1 MRNLVLS
8 SVSDIRIRNQGAV
21 TATCVDLDE
30 DVLYATT
37 ETVTPDGEVQVEV
50 VRVGDADT
58 HSSVTMF
65 TATAAA
71 SGPQVVSLHVLP
83 DSHSIVAIMR
93 NGDITNIP
101 LDEEAP
107 MAEVEGTVEP
117 GICAASWN
125 PDETLVALITD
136 EDKLILM
143 TSTFDVI
150 SEGKIQTEDFG
161 EDAPINVGWGSKQ
174 TQFHGSLGKSAAQAG
189 PATVVS
195 TSTDDDLRP
204 RISWRGDGSLFAIS
218 SLSITQSPP
227 DSPPIRRRTLRVY
240 NRQGALQSTSE
251 AVPGLEHPLSW
262 RPSGNLIAS
271 TQRFG
276 FEGGGAGRPERHD
289 IVFFERN
296 GLRHGEFGLTLGGP
310 PDSRVGQGPPKD
322 TGERR
327 WGHKVREL
335 CWSPDSNVLAVWIE
349 RDEYD
354 SVQLWTT
361 GNYHWYLKQEIQTPK
376 DVRLTSV
383 QWHPESPLN
392 LVLTTPNLIMR
403 RVYAWDTF
411 TSLTGPPDDT
421 GTVAVID
428 GSQLLLTPFRIQNVP
443 PPMSSHKLALQPAL
457 GPPVHVAFGHIGDVM
472 GVLYASGLVELW
484 DLHTRTTVGRGKPMA
499 PEKIASGE
507 LSGGRDWRQ
516 IVVVQGGAPTTVY
529 CLGTVD
535 DGRDI
540 TITTDLKAETRSAV
554 APGRHGRL
562 LSSGSAATWQAAD
575 GKLYDVPKTGD
586 TFTPIGSFPE
596 FCFVASRSQDPSIH
610 IGLARSGK
618 LYASNSES
626 PGPQTV
632 ATNATSFAVA
642 SGFLVFTTTAHEAVF
657 APLADLVTDATSDDL
672 TKKST
677 EWEKRRV
684 ERGSRIVVAVPSA
697 MNLVLQMPRG
707 NLETISPRPFVMA
720 VVRQDLDRGE
730 YRKAFFSCRRNRIDL
745 NVLVTH
751 NFERFLNDVPAF
763 LDQIPEVDHINLF
776 LTAIGRGSLDKD
788 VVTRI
793 CDAVRVELEKR
804 GLARYVNS
812 ILTAHIMRSP
822 PDHEAALGLLLR
834 LKESDPALVED
845 AVKYIIFLVDAD
857 SLFDTALGMYDFS
870 LVLVI
875 AQHAQKDPREY
886 LPFLRELRALDTY
899 YQRFR
904 IDDHLR
910 RYSSALKNLSLA
922 GTERFD
928 EAIAYVE
935 RYQLYDDA
943 LRIWKG
949 TDRYNTILTVYGD
962 WLFERRE
969 LRDAAAAF
977 LEAGGDAKAMQ
988 AMEKALDW
996 ENLFDLALRNKLE
1009 DTVLVDMAYRVA
1021 EGLVAKK
1028 KYADAGR
1035 VLLDYAHDVRE
1046 AVIAL
1051 VQGNLFSAARRII
1064 ALHSRPELL
1073 EDIVHPGA
1081 LESRAQIEDDI
1092 GEMREQIRK
1101 QVNRVRELRVK
1112 KVEEPDAFYGEE
1124 ANLHNVDVMT
1134 DVSMPATAFT
1144 RYTVAPSMSSK
1155 ASKKTS
1161 RSRRKAER
1169 KAGRKGTVEEEEYLL
1184 TSVGKLVARFNATLD
1199 ETRALLPHLYQLSPE
1214 HRAEGA
1220 ELQADV
1226 AAFEVELKSAV
1237 EEIWTKPAEGEG
1249 VGIGVGVEEN
1259 FGHWQGNTEF
1269 GQRNTE
1275 FGQGNTE
1282 RSVLEQMQMH
1292 QKPNPVDK
1300 VPKPEFS
1307 REEWRLKLYD
1317 LL

>member
-8 SVSDIRIRNQGAV
+8 SVSDIFIRDQGVV

-30 DVLYATT
+30 DALYATT

-50 VRVGDADT
+50 VRVGDDDT
-58 HSSVTMF
+58 SSSVTMF

-101 LDEEAP
+101 LDDGAP

-150 SEGKIQTEDFG
+150 SEAKIQTDDFG

-189 PATVVS
+189 LATVVS

-218 SLSITQSPP
+218 SLSTTQTSP
-227 DSPPIRRRTLRVY
+227 DSPPIRRRTIRVY

-310 PDSRVGQGPPKD
+310 PDSRVGQGAPKD
-322 TGERR
+322 AGERR

-361 GNYHWYLKQEIQTPK
+361 GNYHWYLKQEVQTPK

-392 LVLTTPNLIMR
+392 LVLTTSNLIMR
-403 RVYAWDTF
+403 RVYAWDTS

-421 GTVAVID
+421 GTVVVVD

-457 GPPVHVAFGHIGDVM
+457 GPPVHVAFGHIGDVV
-472 GVLYASGLVELW
+472 GVLYANGLVEFW
-484 DLHTRTTVGRGKPMA
+484 DLHTRTTVGRGKPMV
-499 PEKIASGE
+499 PERIASYE
-507 LSGGRDWRQ
+507 VKGGQDWRQ
-516 IVVVQGGAPTTVY
+516 IAIVQDGASTTVC
-529 CLGTVD
+529 CLGTAK
-535 DGRDI
+535 DGKDI
-540 TITTDLKAETRSAV
+540 LVLSDLKGQTHRAV
-554 APGRHGRL
+554 APGRYGRL

-575 GKLYDVPKTGD
+575 GKLYDVPRVGD
-586 TFTPIGSFPE
+586 AYTLIGSFPE
-596 FCFVASRSQDPSIH
+596 FCFIASRLQDTSTH
-610 IGLARSGK
+610 IGLARSGR
-618 LYASNSES
+618 LYANISGS
-626 PGPQTV
+626 PDSKTV

-657 APLADLVTDATSDDL
+657 APVADLTDAEADDL
-672 TKKST
+672 SKKST

-751 NFERFLNDVPAF
+751 NFERFLTDVPAF

-776 LTAIGRGSLDKD
+776 LTAVGRGAQDKD
-788 VVTRI
+788 AVTRI
-793 CDAVRVELEKR
+793 CDAVRIELEKR

-812 ILTAHIMRSP
+812 ILTAHVMRSP

-870 LVLVI
+870 LVLMI

-910 RYSSALKNLSLA
+910 RYSSALRNLSLA
-922 GTERFD
+922 GAERFD

-949 TDRYNTILTVYGD
+949 TDRYKTVLTVYGD

-969 LRDAAAAF
+969 LRDATAAF
-977 LEAGGDAKAMQ
+977 LEAGDDAKAMQ

-1009 DTVLVDMAYRVA
+1009 DSVLVDMAYRVA
-1021 EGLVAKK
+1021 EGLVSKK

-1035 VLLDYAHDVRE
+1035 VLLDHAHDVRE

-1051 VQGNLFSAARRII
+1051 VQGNLFSNARRVIT
-1064 ALHSRPELL
+1064 LHNRPELL
-1073 EDIVHPGA
+1073 EDIVQPGA
-1081 LESRAQIEDDI
+1081 LESRAQIEEDI

-1144 RYTVAPSMSSK
+1144 RYTAAPSTSSK

-1226 AAFEVELKSAV
+1226 AAFEAELKNAV
-1237 EEIWTKPAEGEG
+1237 EEIWTKPVDGEGEG
-1249 VGIGVGVEEN
+1249 ERAGL
-1259 FGHWQGNTEF
+1259 GNM
-1269 GQRNTE
+1269 
-1275 FGQGNTE
+1275 E
-1282 RSVLEQMQMH
+1282 RSVLEQMQSQ
-1292 QKPNPVDK
+1292 QKPNPVAK
-1300 VPKPEFS
+1300 VAKPEFS
-1307 REEWRLKLYD
+1307 REEWRLKLYNFV
-1317 LL
+1317 

>member
-8 SVSDIRIRNQGAV
+8 SVSDIYIRDQGIV

-30 DVLYATT
+30 DALYATT

-50 VRVGDADT
+50 VRVGDDDT
-58 HSSVTMF
+58 SSSVTMF

-101 LDEEAP
+101 LDDEAP

-125 PDETLVALITD
+125 PDETLVAFITD

-150 SEGKIQTEDFG
+150 SEAKIQTDDFG

-195 TSTDDDLRP
+195 TSADDDLRP

-218 SLSITQSPP
+218 SLSSTQSSP
-227 DSPPIRRRTLRVY
+227 DSPPIRRRTVRVY

-310 PDSRVGQGPPKD
+310 PDSRVGQGAPKD
-322 TGERR
+322 AGERR

-361 GNYHWYLKQEIQTPK
+361 GNYHWYLKQEVQTPK

-392 LVLTTPNLIMR
+392 LVLTTSNLIMR
-403 RVYAWDTF
+403 RVYAWDTS

-421 GTVAVID
+421 GTVVVVD

-457 GPPVHVAFGHIGDVM
+457 GPPVHVAFGHIGDVV
-472 GVLYASGLVELW
+472 GVLYANGLVEFW
-484 DLHTRTTVGRGKPMA
+484 DLHTRTTVGRGKPMV
-499 PEKIASGE
+499 PERIASYE
-507 LSGGRDWRQ
+507 VKGGQDWRQ
-516 IVVVQGGAPTTVY
+516 IAIVQDGASPTVC
-529 CLGTVD
+529 CLGTAE
-535 DGRDI
+535 DGKDVVVSS
-540 TITTDLKAETRSAV
+540 DLKGQTHSAV
-554 APGRHGRL
+554 APGRYGRL
-562 LSSGSAATWQAAD
+562 LSSGSAATWQAED
-575 GKLYDVPKTGD
+575 GKLYDVLKTND

-596 FCFVASRSQDPSIH
+596 FCFIASRLQDTSTH

-618 LYASNSES
+618 LYASTSES
-626 PGPQTV
+626 SDPKTV

-657 APLADLVTDATSDDL
+657 APVADLTDAEPDDL
-672 TKKST
+672 TKKLK
-677 EWEKRRV
+677 EWDKRRV

-751 NFERFLNDVPAF
+751 NFERFLTDVPAF

-776 LTAIGRGSLDKD
+776 LTAVGRGAQDKD
-788 VVTRI
+788 AVTCI
-793 CDAVRVELEKR
+793 CDVVRVELEKR

-812 ILTAHIMRSP
+812 ILTAHVMRSP

-834 LKESDPALVED
+834 LKESDPPLVED

-870 LVLVI
+870 LVLMI

-910 RYSSALKNLSLA
+910 RYSSALRNLSLA
-922 GTERFD
+922 GAERFD

-935 RYQLYDDA
+935 RYQLYEDA

-949 TDRYNTILTVYGD
+949 TDRYKTVLTVYGD
-962 WLFERRE
+962 WLLERRE
-969 LRDAAAAF
+969 LRDATAAF
-977 LEAGGDAKAMQ
+977 LEAGDDAKAMQ

-1009 DTVLVDMAYRVA
+1009 DSVLVDMAYRVA
-1021 EGLVAKK
+1021 EGLVSKK

-1035 VLLDYAHDVRE
+1035 VLLDHAHDVRE

-1051 VQGNLFSAARRII
+1051 VQGNLFSNARRVIT
-1064 ALHSRPELL
+1064 LHNRPELL
-1073 EDIVHPGA
+1073 GDIVQPGA
-1081 LESRAQIEDDI
+1081 LESRAQIEEDI

-1144 RYTVAPSMSSK
+1144 RYTAAPSTSSK

-1226 AAFEVELKSAV
+1226 AAFEAELKNAV
-1237 EEIWTKPAEGEG
+1237 EEIWTKPVEGEG
-1249 VGIGVGVEEN
+1249 EGERAGL
-1259 FGHWQGNTEF
+1259 GNM
-1269 GQRNTE
+1269 
-1275 FGQGNTE
+1275 E
-1282 RSVLEQMQMH
+1282 RSVLEQMQSQ
-1292 QKPNPVDK
+1292 QKPNPVAK
-1300 VPKPEFS
+1300 VAKPEFS
-1307 REEWRLKLYD
+1307 REEWRLKLYNFV
-1317 LL
+1317 

>member
-8 SVSDIRIRNQGAV
+8 SVWDNTVGEIGCL

-30 DVLYATT
+30 NVVYAST
-37 ETVTPDGEVQVEV
+37 ERVTPDGEVQVDIF
-50 VRVGDADT
+50 RVGEEDHVIPFARF
-58 HSSVTMF
+58 S
-65 TATAAA
+65 ATAAA

-83 DSHSIVAIMR
+83 DSRSIAAIMR

-101 LDEEAP
+101 MDDDAH

-125 PDETLVALITD
+125 PDETLVALVTG

-150 SEGKIQTEDFG
+150 SEAKIQTDEFG

-174 TQFHGSLGKSAAQAG
+174 TQFHGSLGKTAAQAG

-204 RISWRGDGSLFAIS
+204 RISWRGDGVLFSVSSIS
-218 SLSITQSPP
+218 SSQPNP

-240 NRQGALQSTSE
+240 DRQGALQSTSE
-251 AVPGLEHPLSW
+251 DVPGLEHPLSW
-262 RPSGNLIAS
+262 RPSGNLIAG

-289 IVFFERN
+289 VIFFERN
-296 GLRHGEFGLTLGGP
+296 GLRHGEFALALGGP
-310 PDSRVGQGPPKD
+310 PDSRMANGPPKD
-322 TGERR
+322 SGERR

-361 GNYHWYLKQEIQTPK
+361 GNYHWYLKQEIRTENG
-376 DVRLTSV
+376 VRLTSV
-383 QWHPESPLN
+383 QWHPENALC
-392 LVLTTPNLIMR
+392 LMMTTPNLLMR
-403 RVYAWDTF
+403 RTYAWDTF
-411 TSLTGPPDDT
+411 SSLTGPPDDT
-421 GTVAVID
+421 GTVAVVD

-443 PPMSSHKLALQPAL
+443 PPMASHTLALNSGL
-457 GPPVHVAFGHIGDVM
+457 GPPVDIAFGHAGDVV
-472 GVLYASGLVELW
+472 GVLYANGLVELW
-484 DLHTRTTVGRGKPMA
+484 DLHTRRSVGRGKPMQ
-499 PEKIASGE
+499 PEKISSGE
-507 LSGGRDWRQ
+507 IGGASIWRQ
-516 IVVVQGGAPTTVY
+516 IGILQDSVAEDTSSIVY
-529 CLGTVD
+529 CLGTTE
-535 DGRDI
+535 DGADI
-540 TITTDLKAETRSAV
+540 VASSDLKGQTRSV
-554 APGRHGRL
+554 IAPGSSGRL
-562 LSSGSAATWQAAD
+562 LSSGRAVTWQAQD
-575 GKLYDVPKTGD
+575 GGLYSVTKE
-586 TFTPIGSFPE
+586 GSALIRIACFPE
-596 FCFVASRSQDPSIH
+596 FCFTAQPLHLDGPDHSVADH
-610 IGLARSGK
+610 VHVGLTRSGK
-618 LYASNSES
+618 LYVASAE
-626 PGPQTV
+626 QVDQAKTV
-632 ATNATSFAVA
+632 ATNATSFTAA
-642 SGFLVFTTTAHEAVF
+642 SGFLVFTTNSHEVVF
-657 APLADLVTDATSDDL
+657 APMVDLRGIEDPAQ
-672 TKKST
+672 KAGQ
-677 EWEKRRV
+677 WEKRRV

-720 VVRQDLDRGE
+720 IVRQDLDRGD
-730 YRKAFFSCRRNRIDL
+730 YCKAFFSCRRNRIDL
-745 NVLVTH
+745 DVLVTH
-751 NFERFLNDVPAF
+751 NTDRFLKDVPAF
-763 LDQIPEVDHINLF
+763 LDQIEEVDHINLF
-776 LTAIGRGSLDKD
+776 LTAVGRGSQDKKTVTMICD
-788 VVTRI
+788 VVRI
-793 CDAVRVELEKR
+793 ELEKR
-804 GLARYVNS
+804 GIARYVNS
-812 ILTAHIMRSP
+812 ILTALVMRSP

-834 LKESDPALVED
+834 LKESDPGLVED

-870 LVLVI
+870 LVLMI

-904 IDDHLR
+904 IDDHLK
-910 RYSSALKNLSLA
+910 RYASALKNLSQA
-922 GTERFD
+922 GAIRFD
-928 EAIAYVE
+928 EAIAYIE
-935 RYQLYDDA
+935 RYQLYNDA

-949 TDRYNTILTVYGD
+949 TDQYKTILTIYGD

-977 LEAGGDAKAMQ
+977 LEAGKDSKALQ

-996 ENLFDLALRNKLE
+996 ENLFDLALRNNLE
-1009 DTVLVDMAYRVA
+1009 DSILVDMAYRVA
-1021 EGLVAKK
+1021 EGLVSKK
-1028 KYADAGR
+1028 KYADAAH
-1035 VLLDYAHDVRE
+1035 VLLDHGRVVRE

-1051 VQGNLFSAARRII
+1051 VQGNLFSDAKRII

-1073 EDIVHPGA
+1073 EDVVHPGT
-1081 LESRAQIEDDI
+1081 LESRAQILEDI

-1101 QVNRVRELRVK
+1101 QVNRVRELRIK
-1112 KVEEPDAFYGEE
+1112 KAEEPDAFYGEE

-1144 RYTVAPSMSSK
+1144 RYTAAPSTSSK

-1184 TSVGKLVARFNATLD
+1184 TSVGKLVTRFNGTLE
-1199 ETRALLPHLYQLSPE
+1199 ETRALLPHLYQLSGE

-1220 ELQADV
+1220 ALQT
-1226 AAFEVELKSAV
+1226 EVSEFQEELKTTI
-1237 EEIWTKPAEGEG
+1237 EEIWSKPPEEEG
-1249 VGIGVGVEEN
+1249 
-1259 FGHWQGNTEF
+1259 
-1269 GQRNTE
+1269 
-1275 FGQGNTE
+1275 E
-1282 RSVLEQMQMH
+1282 RSVLEQMQ

-1300 VPKPEFS
+1300 VAKPEIA

-1317 LL
+1317 LM

>member
-8 SVSDIRIRNQGAV
+8 SVSDIHIRDQGVV

-50 VRVGDADT
+50 VRVGDEDT
-58 HSSVTMF
+58 PSSVTMF

-101 LDEEAP
+101 LDDEAP

-117 GICAASWN
+117 GIFAASWN

-150 SEGKIQTEDFG
+150 SEAKIQTEDFG

-218 SLSITQSPP
+218 SLSTTQTSP

-296 GLRHGEFGLTLGGP
+296 GLRHGEFGLTLGSP
-310 PDSRVGQGPPKD
+310 PDSRVGQGPPKEA
-322 TGERR
+322 GERR

-349 RDEYD
+349 RNEYD

-361 GNYHWYLKQEIQTPK
+361 GNYHWYLKQEVQTPR

-392 LVLTTPNLIMR
+392 LVLTTSNLIMR
-403 RVYAWDTF
+403 RVYAWDTC

-421 GTVAVID
+421 GTVAVVD

-443 PPMSSHKLALQPAL
+443 PPMSSHKLSLQPAL
-457 GPPVHVAFGHIGDVM
+457 GPPVHVAFGHVGDVVS
-472 GVLYASGLVELW
+472 VLYASGLVEMW
-484 DLHTRTTVGRGKPMA
+484 DLHTRTTVGRGKPMM

-507 LSGGRDWRQ
+507 VKDGHDWRQ
-516 IVVVQGGAPTTVY
+516 IAIVQDGASTTVC
-529 CLGTVD
+529 CLGTAE
-535 DGRDI
+535 DGNDI
-540 TITTDLKAETRSAV
+540 LVLLDLKGQTRSAV

-575 GKLYDVPKTGD
+575 GKLYDVLRMGD
-586 TFTPIGSFPE
+586 AFTLVGSFPD
-596 FCFVASRSQDPSIH
+596 FCFIASRTSGSPDP
-610 IGLARSGK
+610 K
-618 LYASNSES
+618 
-626 PGPQTV
+626 TV

-642 SGFLVFTTTAHEAVF
+642 SGFLVFTTTAHEAAF
-657 APLADLVTDATSDDL
+657 APVADLTDADADDL
-672 TKKST
+672 TKKSS
-677 EWEKRRV
+677 EWERRRV

-720 VVRQDLDRGE
+720 VVRQDLDKGE

-751 NFERFLNDVPAF
+751 DFERFLTDVPAF
-763 LDQIPEVDHINLF
+763 LDQIPEVDHVNLF
-776 LTAIGRGSLDKD
+776 LTAVGRGAQDKD
-788 VVTRI
+788 AVTRI

-812 ILTAHIMRSP
+812 ILTTHVMRSP

-870 LVLVI
+870 L
-875 AQHAQKDPREY
+875 DPREY

-910 RYSSALKNLSLA
+910 RYTSALKNLSLA
-922 GTERFD
+922 GPERFD
-928 EAIAYVE
+928 EAITYVE

-949 TDRYNTILTVYGD
+949 TDRYKTVLTVYGD

-969 LRDAAAAF
+969 LRDATAAF
-977 LEAGGDAKAMQ
+977 LEAGDDAKAMQ

-996 ENLFDLALRNKLE
+996 ENLFDLALRNKIE

-1021 EGLVAKK
+1021 EGLVSKK

-1035 VLLDYAHDVRE
+1035 VLLDHAHDVRE

-1051 VQGNLFSAARRII
+1051 VQGNLFSNARRVIT
-1064 ALHSRPELL
+1064 LHNRPELL
-1073 EDIVHPGA
+1073 EDIVRPGA
-1081 LESRAQIEDDI
+1081 LESRAQIEEDI

-1124 ANLHNVDVMT
+1124 ANLHNVDIMT

-1144 RYTVAPSMSSK
+1144 RYTAAPSTSSK

-1199 ETRALLPHLYQLSPE
+1199 EIRALLPHLYQLSPE

-1226 AAFEVELKSAV
+1226 AAFEAELKSAV
-1237 EEIWTKPAEGEG
+1237 EEIWTKAVEGEG
-1249 VGIGVGVEEN
+1249 EKSGLEHEG
-1259 FGHWQGNTEF
+1259 
-1269 GQRNTE
+1269 
-1275 FGQGNTE
+1275 
-1282 RSVLEQMQMH
+1282 RSVLEQIERSVLAPMQQS

-1300 VPKPEFS
+1300 VAKPEFS
-1307 REEWRLKLYD
+1307 REEWRLTLYEFM
-1317 LL
+1317 